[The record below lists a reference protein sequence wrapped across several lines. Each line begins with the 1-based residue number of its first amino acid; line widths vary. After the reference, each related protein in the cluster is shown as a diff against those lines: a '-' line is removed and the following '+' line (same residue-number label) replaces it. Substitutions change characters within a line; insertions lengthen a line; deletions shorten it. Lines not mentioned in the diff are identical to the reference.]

1 MLEVYCANTTD
12 GRCLSQPRDINYN
25 IKGHQL
31 QASQKERGP
40 RCLLTLFACI
50 KFISHSFVRT
60 SLAVGALHTKIQL
73 LESQGMFCSTIQLR
87 FYSLVSLP
95 GQESMNK
102 TKHNNNSKESRLSLV
117 IKS

>member
-12 GRCLSQPRDINYN
+12 SDCLSQPRDINYLN
-25 IKGHQL
+25 IKGYQL

-50 KFISHSFVRT
+50 KFISYSFVRT

-87 FYSLVSLP
+87 FYSLDSLP
-95 GQESMNK
+95 SQESMNK
-102 TKHNNNSKESRLSLV
+102 TKQT
-117 IKS
+117 